1 MSDHIQSII
10 EHTGKGIIDFCISD
24 VGEIVPEY
32 VRKYN
37 LMGSDIVNAD
47 IAKIKSNGVSL
58 LRGELATIENN
69 YIRHDSDK
77 TAKLIIELI
86 CTDLR
91 FKDQQNNEQYM
102 FLNSKLK
109 DENIKTKIENKK
121 AKKEK
126 SKEKEPSKKR
136 VKSHRASKFASKYKD
151 RIESIKESEKTR
163 QENIRIHE
171 KAKQLIEEEE
181 KKEKE
186 KFLKDTY
193 KNKKK

>member
-1 MSDHIQSII
+1 
-10 EHTGKGIIDFCISD
+10 
-24 VGEIVPEY
+24 
-32 VRKYN
+32 
-37 LMGSDIVNAD
+37 MGSDIVNAD
-47 IAKIKSNGVSL
+47 ISKIRSKGVNL
-58 LRGELATIENN
+58 LKGELATIENN
-69 YIRHDSDK
+69 YIRHDSEK

-91 FKDQQNNEQYM
+91 FKDQQNNEQYAL
-102 FLNSKLK
+102 LNTKLK
-109 DENIKTKIENKK
+109 DENKKAKIESKESKKAKK

-126 SKEKEPSKKR
+126 RSKHSKEKS
-136 VKSHRASKFASKYKD
+136 KSHKASKFASKYKD

-181 KKEKE
+181 KREKE
-186 KFLKDTY
+186 KFLKETY